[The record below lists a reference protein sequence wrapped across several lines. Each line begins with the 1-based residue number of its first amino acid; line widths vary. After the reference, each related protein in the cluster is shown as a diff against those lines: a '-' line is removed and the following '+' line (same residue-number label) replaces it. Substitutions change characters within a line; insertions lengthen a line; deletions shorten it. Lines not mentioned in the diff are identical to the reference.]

1 MNEQYKKEKWNSVGN
16 EKKDQEETTE
26 ISKEEP
32 KKILTWDEPLK
43 KEEKKEE
50 PKKEDQKPKEVIITS
65 QEEEAIY
72 AQVAKELQDNRNEGA
87 WLKAFTENDGDK
99 TKTKIAYTKKR
110 VHELIEELKIKKQT
124 WRGAK
129 MTGWIEDQDYELA
142 KGLQTAL
149 LGLNSRRD
157 DNYKLKRFFCE
168 NIFLDMT
175 DRTQRHPQVHFK
187 TEERKYPVFNK
198 FIGDFVRSSG
208 MGNQKV
214 VWELVEGFVY
224 EDYVNQDWLHPLV
237 DSFPNDKSA
246 LVSAK
251 QNYIENK
258 ISFLDYWDLRF
269 TTYNK
274 LEIPDQ
280 LTYLQGVDLEKMR
293 SKIKDILGYAATL
306 NHELYNKII

>member
-1 MNEQYKKEKWNSVGN
+1 
-16 EKKDQEETTE
+16 
-26 ISKEEP
+26 
-32 KKILTWDEPLK
+32 
-43 KEEKKEE
+43 
-50 PKKEDQKPKEVIITS
+50 
-65 QEEEAIY
+65 
-72 AQVAKELQDNRNEGA
+72 
-87 WLKAFTENDGDK
+87 
-99 TKTKIAYTKKR
+99 
-110 VHELIEELKIKKQT
+110 
-124 WRGAK
+124 

-175 DRTQRHPQVHFK
+175 DRTQRHPQVHSK